1 MSAAI
6 KASIVDHFHDLAR
19 LLPFCEAWDWQK
31 SYLCWLAVRAIYA
44 AGARAYRIVSCN
56 DLGSFENG
64 FVVIGV

>member
-1 MSAAI
+1 MPREWI
-6 KASIVDHFHDLAR
+6 KSSLAR